1 MTLTRI
7 TLAALLAAGCSLSA
21 QEARFGLQ
29 GQVSIPQGDLKDGV
43 DSKLGLGL
51 GAHGTFAF
59 DQHVIRPRFDLSFYP
74 EADLGGVET
83 KVNSMALGA
92 DYLYFVEGGDQGV
105 YFTAGLSAIRWEV
118 DVNIPGLGSDSYN
131 TTKLGVAAGMGY
143 QWTRAF
149 GTELRYVQSSL
160 GHDVSA
166 NNLVL
171 GATFRF

>member
-7 TLAALLAAGCSLSA
+7 ILAALLAAGGGLAA

-29 GQVSIPQGDLKDGV
+29 GQVSIPQGDLKDAV

-51 GAHGTFAF
+51 GVHGTFAF
-59 DQHVIRPRFDLSFYP
+59 DHHVIRPRLDFTFYP
-74 EADLGGVET
+74 EADFGGVEA

-92 DYLYFVEGGDQGV
+92 DYLYFVEGKDRGV

-118 DVNIPGLGSDSYN
+118 DVNISGFGSGSSN
-131 TTKLGVAAGMGY
+131 TTKLGVAGGVGY
-143 QWTRAF
+143 QWNRAF
-149 GTELRYVQSSL
+149 GAELRYVKSSL
-160 GHDVSA
+160 GHDASA

>member
-1 MTLTRI
+1 MHLSHL
-7 TLAALLAAGCSLSA
+7 TLAALLAAGCSLAA
-21 QEARFGLQ
+21 QEARFGIH
-29 GQVSIPQGDLKDGV
+29 GQVSIPQGDLKDAV

-59 DQHVIRPRFDLSFYP
+59 DHHVIRPRFDFTFYP

-83 KVNSMALGA
+83 KVNSLALGA
-92 DYLYFVEGGDQGV
+92 DYLYFVDGRDRGV

-118 DVNIPGLGSDSYN
+118 DVNLPGLGSGSYH
-131 TTKLGVAAGMGY
+131 TTKLGLAAGLGY
-143 QWTRAF
+143 QWTRAI
-149 GTELRYVQSSL
+149 GTELRYVKSSL

-166 NNLVL
+166 NSLAL